1 MRSRLL
7 PTAADGPDCGLLMP
21 KVIVSLVT
29 PLVVPLHR
37 AESTVPSARVAGA
50 LESAESPRP
59 HADVVVNA
67 RARMATTGIA
77 PRRNCIEGFLSTVMG
92 CARVR
97 DLGLRRRRR
106 LGTRVLDLRHA
117 RARRDAA
124 GVRLRF
130 GDPTWSSLRCRWS
143 TRCGGDRR
151 R

>member
-1 MRSRLL
+1 MPSRLL

-37 AESTVPSARVAGA
+37 AGSTVPSARVAGA

-67 RARMATTGIA
+67 RARMATTGSA

-92 CARVR
+92 CVRVR
-97 DLGLRRRRR
+97 DLGF
-106 LGTRVLDLRHA
+106 V
-117 RARRDAA
+117 AA
-124 GVRLRF
+124 GDWEGGCWTYVTPAPDATRPGSGSGSGAAP
-130 GDPTWSSLRCRWS
+130 GDP
-143 TRCGGDRR
+143 
-151 R
+151 